1 MRAAITGVG
10 VVTSIGIGVTEFAD
24 SLRRGRQQLGKFTDV
39 PVPRGKASV
48 GLIDEPG
55 FDFPDRAL
63 RMSKLSLEEALKQSG
78 FKWGDGRDVALIL
91 STVTSDGRTLE
102 ELYSEFIKA
111 GEPNEQVRQALR
123 LFSNGTLLNSLGNHF
138 GWYGPRMVVSN
149 ACASGNIALGLAL
162 DMLRLG
168 RCRAAVVPG
177 VELVKLSTV
186 WGAERSGFVGRM
198 LRPFHSKRDGSILG
212 EGAGAIIVEHPDD
225 VREEQVLGWI
235 EGFGCAV
242 DMGAAAITL
251 LDDGSGLR
259 RGMSLA
265 LADASREAEE
275 IEYINAHA
283 PGTPLI
289 DRIECQAIS
298 DLFGNHARSISVN
311 STKSLTSHMGAAS
324 GIVEV
329 IGTLL
334 QMQHGFL
341 HPHAVLDEV
350 DPVLAV
356 EVIGETVVE
365 RRVTRAIS
373 NACGGGGLSTSV
385 VITTPLEQPKPQ
397 PTRTALASKGEIVM
411 TGIGSVS
418 SLGAGA
424 ASIFGQLRPAEADE
438 TAPLQWFDINRWY
451 PVETNFSYMNRAA
464 QLGAAAGA
472 IAIADAALDGAYASD
487 RIAVI
492 SGTLLGG
499 APQAS
504 EVICR
509 ELIKDPNII
518 TPNMALDHGVHLS
531 TALVRRYF
539 GYNGVTYTL
548 TGSCVAGLQAVL
560 VAHDLLKT
568 GRADAAIVI
577 GHDALDAPL
586 RHAAPWVGDCLPS
599 KQLGEG
605 AGAIVLEWSDRAAER
620 SGSGRAQLGSS
631 VMTAGNLRGADAG
644 QSMIHQLAATVGE
657 ADWNVLYLVGP
668 DEPELQQMA
677 ARLLEQTRRTAT
689 IKRLQPFTR
698 YCMAA
703 DGLFALAAAT
713 NYRERALI
721 LAAEADGAVAA
732 LCVNP
737 QELA

>member
-10 VVTSIGIGVTEFAD
+10 VVTSIGIGATDFVD
-24 SLRRGRQQLGKFTDV
+24 SLRRGRQNLSKFSGV

-48 GLIDEPG
+48 GLIDEPM

-63 RMSKLSLEEALKQSG
+63 RMSKLALSEALNQSK
-78 FKWGDGRDVALIL
+78 FQWDDGRDVALIL
-91 STVTSDGRTLE
+91 STVTSDGRALE
-102 ELYSEFIKA
+102 ELYSEFIKD
-111 GEPNEQVRQALR
+111 GEPNERVKQALQ
-123 LFSNGTLLNSLGNHF
+123 LFSNGTLLNSLGNYF

-149 ACASGNIALGLAL
+149 ACASGNIALGMAL

-225 VREEQVLGWI
+225 VQEERVLGWI

-242 DMGAAAITL
+242 DLGAAAITL

-265 LADASREAEE
+265 LADANREPTE

-289 DRIECQAIS
+289 DRLECQAVS
-298 DLFGNHARSISVN
+298 DLFGSHARNISVN
-311 STKSLTSHMGAAS
+311 STKSLTTHMGAAS
-324 GIVEV
+324 GVVEV

-341 HPHAVLDEV
+341 HPHAGLDEV
-350 DPVLAV
+350 DPLLAI
-356 EVIGETVVE
+356 EVIGDMAVE

-385 VITTPLEQPKPQ
+385 VITAPLERPKPE
-397 PTRTALASKGEIVM
+397 PKTARTRKGEIII
-411 TGIGSVS
+411 TGFGSVS
-418 SLGAGA
+418 SLGAGD
-424 ASIFGQLRPAEADE
+424 ASIFAHLRPSESDDAG
-438 TAPLQWFDINRWY
+438 PLQWFDIHRWY
-451 PVETNFSYMNRAA
+451 PRETNYSYMNRAA

-472 IAIADAALDGAYASD
+472 IAIADAAFDGAYASD

-504 EVICR
+504 AVICQ
-509 ELIKDPNII
+509 ELMKDPNII

-531 TALVRRYF
+531 AALVRRYF

-560 VAHDLLKT
+560 VARDLLTT
-568 GRADAAIVI
+568 GRADAAVVL
-577 GHDALDAPL
+577 GHDALDDPL
-586 RHAAPWVGDCLPS
+586 RHAAPWLDGCLPS
-599 KQLGEG
+599 NQMGEG
-605 AGAIVLEWSDRAAER
+605 AGAIVLEWSDRVKNR
-620 SGSGRAQLGSS
+620 SGNGQAQLGAS
-631 VMTAGNLRGADAG
+631 VMMAGRIGDDDSRQRIVHKLGA
-644 QSMIHQLAATVGE
+644 SLGE
-657 ADWNVLYLVGP
+657 ADWNVVYLVGP
-668 DEPELQQMA
+668 NELELADM
-677 ARLLEQTRRTAT
+677 ARLLPEQSGRTAS
-689 IKRLQPFTR
+689 IKRLQPFTG

-703 DGLFALAAAT
+703 DAMFAIAAAT
-713 NYRERALI
+713 TCRERALI
-721 LAAEADGAVAA
+721 LAGEPDGSVAA
-732 LCVNP
+732 LCISPN
-737 QELA
+737 

>member
-10 VVTSIGIGVTEFAD
+10 MVTSIGIGAAQFVE
-24 SLRRGRQQLGKFTDV
+24 SLRGGRQHLSQLSDV
-39 PVPRGKASV
+39 PVPRGKAAV
-48 GLIDEPG
+48 GLIEDPRL
-55 FDFPDRAL
+55 DFPDRAL
-63 RMSKLSLEEALKQSG
+63 RLSKLALKEALDQSG
-78 FKWGDGRDVALIL
+78 FRWEDSSAVALIL
-91 STVTSDGRTLE
+91 STVTSDGRALE
-102 ELYSEFIKA
+102 ELYLEFIKD
-111 GEPNEQVRQALR
+111 GEPDEQLKEALK
-123 LFSNGTLLNSLGNHF
+123 LFSNGRLVNSLGNYF

-198 LRPFHSKRDGSILG
+198 LRPFHAKRDGSILG

-225 VREEQVLGWI
+225 VQEERVLGWI

-259 RGMSLA
+259 RGMALA
-265 LADASREAEE
+265 LADANRDVTEV
-275 IEYINAHA
+275 EYINAHA

-289 DRIECQAIS
+289 DRVECQAIS
-298 DLFGNHARSISVN
+298 DLFGSHARSISVN

-324 GIVEV
+324 GVVEV
-329 IGTLL
+329 IATLL

-350 DPVLAV
+350 DPQLSI
-356 EVIGETVVE
+356 EVIGEQLVE
-365 RRVTRAIS
+365 RQVTRAIS

-385 VITTPLEQPKPQ
+385 LITAPLEQPKPE
-397 PTRTALASKGEIVM
+397 PNRARTKNGEIVI
-411 TGIGSVS
+411 TGFGNLS
-418 SLGAGA
+418 SLGAGD
-424 ASIFGQLRPAEADE
+424 ASIFEHLHLSEPDGAV
-438 TAPLQWFDINRWY
+438 PLQEFDVHRWF

-472 IAIADAALDGAYASD
+472 IAIADAAFDGAYASD
-487 RIAVI
+487 RVAVI

-504 EVICR
+504 AVICQ
-509 ELIKDPNII
+509 ELMKDPNVI

-560 VAHDLLKT
+560 VAHDLLRT
-568 GRADAAIVI
+568 GRADAAVVI

-586 RHAAPWVGDCLPS
+586 LHAAPWVSGCLTS
-599 KQLGEG
+599 AKLGEG
-605 AGAIVLEWSDRAAER
+605 AGAIVLEWAETNDE
-620 SGSGRAQLGSS
+620 GSGRGRSQLGNSL
-631 VMTAGNLRGADAG
+631 MLAGSLGADDI
-644 QSMIHQLAATVGE
+644 QQHVVQQLAAHVGE
-657 ADWNVLYLVGP
+657 ADWNVIYLAG
-668 DEPELQQMA
+668 A
-677 ARLLEQTRRTAT
+677 AESKLSKVVQSLLKRIGRTAVV
-689 IKRLQPFTR
+689 KRLQPYTR

-703 DGLFALAAAT
+703 DPLFALAAAA
-713 NYRERALI
+713 NGQERALI
-721 LAAEADGAVAA
+721 LAGEADGSIAA

-737 QELA
+737 T

>member
-10 VVTSIGIGVTEFAD
+10 VVTSIGIGATEFVD
-24 SLRRGRQQLGKFTDV
+24 SLRRGRQNLSRFSGV

-48 GLIDEPG
+48 GLIDEPK

-63 RMSKLSLEEALKQSG
+63 RMSKLALEEALDQSG
-78 FKWGDGRDVALIL
+78 FQWGDGRDVALIL
-91 STVTSDGRTLE
+91 STVTSDGRALE
-102 ELYSEFIKA
+102 ELSAEFFTD
-111 GEPNEQVRQALR
+111 GEPDARVKEALP

-149 ACASGNIALGLAL
+149 ACASGNIALGMAL

-212 EGAGAIIVEHPDD
+212 EGAGAIIVQHPDD
-225 VREEQVLGWI
+225 VREERVLGWI

-242 DMGAAAITL
+242 DLGAAAITL

-259 RGMSLA
+259 RGMALA
-265 LADASREAEE
+265 LADANREATE

-289 DRIECQAIS
+289 DRVECQAIS
-298 DLFGNHARSISVN
+298 DLFGSHARSIHVN

-324 GIVEV
+324 GVVEV

-334 QMQHGFL
+334 QMRHGFL
-341 HPHAVLDEV
+341 HPHAMLDEV
-350 DPVLAV
+350 DPVLAI

-365 RRVTRAIS
+365 RKVTRAIS

-385 VITTPLEQPKPQ
+385 VITSPLEGPQ
-397 PTRTALASKGEIVM
+397 PRPNTAHMRKGDIVI
-411 TGIGSVS
+411 TGCGNIS
-418 SLGAGA
+418 SLGAGD
-424 ASIFGQLRPAEADE
+424 ASLFESLRPSESDSAV
-438 TAPLQWFDINRWY
+438 PLEGFDINSWY

-472 IAIADAALDGAYASD
+472 IAIADAAFDGAYASD

-504 EVICR
+504 AVICQ
-509 ELIKDPNII
+509 ELIKEPNVI

-531 TALVRRYF
+531 TALVRRHF

-548 TGSCVAGLQAVL
+548 TGSSVAGLQAVL
-560 VAHDLLKT
+560 VAHDLLRT
-568 GRADAAIVI
+568 GRADAAVVL

-586 RHAAPWVGDCLPS
+586 RHAAPWLGGCWPNL
-599 KQLGEG
+599 KLGEG
-605 AGAIVLEWSDRAAER
+605 AGAIVLEWAETDGGR
-620 SGSGRAQLGSS
+620 TGRGRARLGNS
-631 VMTAGNLRGADAG
+631 VMLAGSLREDDAK
-644 QSMIHQLAATVGE
+644 QEVVRRLAASLGE
-657 ADWNVLYLVGP
+657 ADWNVVYLAGAF
-668 DEPELQQMA
+668 EQELEGVAQG
-677 ARLLEQTRRTAT
+677 LLGRIGRTAA
-689 IKRLQPFTR
+689 IKKLQPYTR

-703 DGLFALAAAT
+703 DALFAIAAAT
-713 NYRERALI
+713 QGKERALI
-721 LAAEADGAVAA
+721 MACEADGSVAA

-737 QELA
+737 N

>member
-24 SLRRGRQQLGKFTDV
+24 ALRRGRQNLSKFVGV

-48 GLIDEPG
+48 GLIDEPT
-55 FDFPDRAL
+55 FNYPDRAL
-63 RMSKLSLEEALKQSG
+63 RMSKLALNEALNQSG
-78 FKWGDGRDVALIL
+78 FEWGDGRDVALIL
-91 STVTSDGRTLE
+91 STVTADSRALE
-102 ELYSEFIKA
+102 ELYPDFVNDV
-111 GEPNEQVRQALR
+111 EPNERVREALR
-123 LFSNGTLLNSLGNHF
+123 LFSNGTLLNALGNYF
-138 GWYGPRMVVSN
+138 GWYGPRLVVSN
-149 ACASGNIALGLAL
+149 ACASGNIALGIAL

-186 WGAERSGFVGRM
+186 WGAERSGFIGRM

-212 EGAGAIIVEHPDD
+212 EGAGAIIVEHPED
-225 VREEQVLGWI
+225 VPEERVLGWV

-265 LADASREAEE
+265 VADAGRELTE
-275 IEYINAHA
+275 IEYVNAHA

-289 DRIECQAIS
+289 DRVECKAVS
-298 DLFGNHARSISVN
+298 DLFGSHARKISIN
-311 STKSLTSHMGAAS
+311 STKSLTTHMGAAS
-324 GIVEV
+324 GVVEI

-341 HPHAVLDEV
+341 HPHAELDDI
-350 DPVLAV
+350 DPVLAT
-356 EVIGETVVE
+356 EVIGEKPVE
-365 RRVTRAIS
+365 RRVTRALS

-385 VITTPLEQPKPQ
+385 VITAPLESPASQSGR
-397 PTRTALASKGEIVM
+397 TRAEKGEIVI
-411 TGIGSVS
+411 TGLGSVS
-418 SLGAGA
+418 SLGAGS
-424 ASIFGQLRPAEADE
+424 ASLFASLRPAE
-438 TAPLQWFDINRWY
+438 TGTTTPLQWFDINAWY
-451 PVETNFSYMNRAA
+451 PKETNYSYMNRAA

-472 IAIADAALDGAYASD
+472 IAIKDAAFDGTYASD

-504 EVICR
+504 AVICQ
-509 ELIKDPNII
+509 ELMKDPNII

-560 VAHDLLKT
+560 VAHDLLRT

-577 GHDALDAPL
+577 GHDALDEPL
-586 RHAAPWVGDCLPS
+586 RRAAPWVDSCLPFN
-599 KQLGEG
+599 QLGEG
-605 AGAIVLEWSDRAAER
+605 AGAVVLEWAERAAER
-620 SGSGRAQLGSS
+620 SGKGQARLRES
-631 VMTAGNLRGADAG
+631 VMLAGSLHEVDAR
-644 QSMIHQLAATVGE
+644 QSLAQRLAAGIGE
-657 ADWNVLYLVGP
+657 AEWETIYLVGP
-668 DEPELQQMA
+668 AESELKEMA
-677 ARLLEQTRRTAT
+677 GSLLERVGRRAN

-703 DGLFALAAAT
+703 DALFAIAAVTA
-713 NYRERALI
+713 YQERALI
-721 LAAEADGAVAA
+721 LACEADGTVAA
-732 LCVNP
+732 LCIS
-737 QELA
+737 